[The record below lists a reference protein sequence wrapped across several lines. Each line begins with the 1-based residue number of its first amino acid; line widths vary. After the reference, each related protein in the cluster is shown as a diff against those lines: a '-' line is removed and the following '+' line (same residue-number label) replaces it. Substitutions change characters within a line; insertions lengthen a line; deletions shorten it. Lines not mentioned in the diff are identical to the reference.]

1 MISAA
6 FFTRWTASFLL
17 LDASRK
23 SLMKP
28 FRVLIAG
35 LFHET
40 HNFLSGTTD
49 WSAFDVWYEED
60 LLSLCGQS
68 SPIGGVLDYALQ
80 QGWDIVPTVFA
91 TAVPSATVEDDAFER
106 FWSLFKTSAAAAI
119 ESGVDAIYLVLH
131 GAFVSQT
138 MHDIEGTFLRR
149 IRSLAGG
156 GQVPIFGVYDLHA
169 NYSQSMA
176 ENSDC
181 LVAYRENPHSDAK
194 QAAIR
199 AAERLQQ
206 FRETGQKPRQY
217 MIQPPIIWPPTG
229 TASAADPMRRL
240 LKLARE
246 LEANN
251 PDFWVVNVNA
261 GFAFS
266 DTRDTGVSFSI
277 ATCGNEATAVQ
288 ALQQLSQM
296 AIDHAAEGNVIES
309 SLDAVLAAVK
319 TRANGGQPSLTV
331 IAEPS
336 DNIGGGAPGDGTGL
350 LRGLLDEK
358 IENAA
363 VCLWDPIA
371 VEKLQTCGI
380 AENLTIVIGGRGSS
394 LSEGPLEVQ
403 CELVALCDGRFEL
416 EDKNSHL
423 ASMSGDHFDMGE
435 CAVIRCDGV
444 TILLTSGRTPPMDLG
459 QWRHVGI
466 DPQSLAVIG
475 VKAAVAHRK
484 AYDTIA
490 TDHAWIDT
498 AGPCQS
504 RLASFPYK
512 HVRRPIYPLD
522 VDCLN
527 P

>member
-1 MISAA
+1 MN
-6 FFTRWTASFLL
+6 R
-17 LDASRK
+17 
-23 SLMKP
+23 
-28 FRVLIAG
+28 FRVLVAG

-40 HNFLSGTTD
+40 HTFLEGTTP
-49 WSAFDVWYEED
+49 WEAFDVWRDRD
-60 LLSLCGQS
+60 LMSLRGQA
-68 SPIGGVLDYALQ
+68 SPMGGVLDFAHQ
-80 QGWDIVPTVFA
+80 HDWDVVPAVFA
-91 TAVPSATVEDDAFER
+91 TAVPSATVDDDAFEQ
-106 FWSLFKTSAAAAI
+106 FWMLFKTAAADPI
-119 ESGVDAIYLVLH
+119 RRDVDAIYLVLH
-131 GAFVSQT
+131 GAFVSQSI
-138 MHDIEGTFLRR
+138 HDVEGEFLRR
-149 IRSLAGG
+149 IRSLPG
-156 GQVPIFGVYDLHA
+156 GQHLPIFGVYDLHA

-206 FRETGQKPRQY
+206 VRQTDQKPRQY

-240 LKLARE
+240 LKFARQ
-246 LEANN
+246 LEADN

-266 DTRDTGVSFSI
+266 DTRDTGVSFSL
-277 ATCGNEATAVQ
+277 ATCGDEATAIE
-288 ALQQLSQM
+288 ALRQLSQM

-309 SLDAVLAAVK
+309 PLDAVLAAVK
-319 TRANGGQPSLTV
+319 TRVGGGQPSLTV

-350 LRGLLDEK
+350 LRGLLEEK

-371 VEKLQTCGI
+371 VKKLQAFAI
-380 AENLTIVIGGRGSS
+380 AENLGIVIGGHGSS
-394 LSEGPLEVQ
+394 LSQGPLEVQ

-423 ASMSGDHFDMGE
+423 ASMSGDHFDMAD

-444 TILLTSGRTPPMDLG
+444 TILLTSRRTPPMDLG

-484 AYDTIA
+484 AYDPIA

-522 VDCLN
+522 VDCLH
-527 P
+527 PGSLAKS